1 MDIAA
6 GIAIGLVAGLLSGM
20 LGIGGGTITI
30 PGMVL
35 LLETE
40 QHTAQG
46 VALGAMLLAALVGSF
61 IHSRQ
66 KNINRNIAIWVA
78 PSAVIFSLLGAWIA
92 GMITAEWLTRIFAIA
107 LLAIG
112 CRMLLFSRG
121 GQGVSTS

>member
-1 MDIAA
+1 MDIAV
-6 GIAIGLVAGLLSGM
+6 GLAVGFVAGLLGGM

-35 LLETE
+35 LLDVE

-66 KNINRNIAIWVA
+66 KNIDVSVAMWVA
-78 PSAVIFSLLGAWIA
+78 PSAVAFSLLGAWAA
-92 GMITAEWLTRIFAIA
+92 GVITAEWLARIFAIA

-112 CRMLLFSRG
+112 CRMLLFSQG
-121 GQGVSTS
+121 GRSVSTS